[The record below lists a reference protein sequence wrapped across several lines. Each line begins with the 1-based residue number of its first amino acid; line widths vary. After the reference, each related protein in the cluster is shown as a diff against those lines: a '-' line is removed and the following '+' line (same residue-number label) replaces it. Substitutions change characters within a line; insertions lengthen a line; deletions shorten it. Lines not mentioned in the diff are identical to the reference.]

1 MNAIFYSI
9 FILLFVQ
16 NVHSEISLRKLYPLI
31 TPVLGNISIECRNAS
46 YNYVEHLSSALKA
59 SGQEK
64 SLTDGQNDAL
74 RMFDSNGPFPFL
86 QEGRLQDTIPIHFC
100 DFLTGFEQGITNQL
114 CKEIIGDFGIV
125 NFPNGYSNG
134 PGSENQCRSV
144 PSAQYCQNY
153 YSMNDDAPD
162 WNPSENLTRN
172 EQTQIF
178 GNFEVFQ
185 PQEISKI
192 FDLSKINMKHIAKTS
207 NYQLYED
214 LDVETSDLLDL
225 KDIFLEKNSYA
236 RKVHDKLHEIVMRP
250 DIQEVIRANDDP
262 PDINDLKTLP
272 LYFMMVFWFI
282 INNGYGPGKWMYQPQ
297 IAYQGFCYPVQCSK
311 EDIDTNNI
319 IFAKEVLK
327 FDPFV
332 INSPIIPPY
341 ATKSWPKWFADQNVI
356 SSVGCSNDEK
366 YKDNW
371 KAENYIMVTV
381 LSVIGFFIL
390 VGTILELIS
399 RQENEEKKN
408 HGIGF
413 KILTSFSII
422 SNMEF
427 IFKVS
432 DGKKGQRFDCLEG
445 MRAISMTWVILG
457 HNFIFGASLLHI
469 RNHNYINQIWN
480 HEVGG
485 HWLEAIKQGEFS
497 VDSFLFIGATLL
509 SFLLLKDLEKSNGW
523 FHRKGIKRMVL
534 FYLNRYLRITI
545 PYALVIGVY
554 VGIIPLMVTDPMRVK
569 SIAYVEAASCKK
581 YWWRHL
587 TYHQIFGFINDDSC
601 IGQTWYL
608 ACDMILFLVSPL
620 VIYPFWLAKKG
631 TVRKAFAIIWW
642 CLLLMPSITATYA
655 FAYQSD
661 EYEVYA
667 MNHHLPS
674 WDFAPWGHRNLCYLI
689 GLMTGYILYVYRNK
703 EFKISRVLNLVFWLI
718 VFLLAYLMV
727 YSPYWIDN
735 GYEYRAYYTT
745 KKTIWGVCLSWI
757 TISCIKGYGGPIN
770 EFLSWGLWQP
780 ISKISFMTYFFHLSS
795 GFYYFAAQG
804 YDSDV
809 SLWLFTEIFVSQ
821 LFICLF
827 NGLMGCL
834 ALELPYGR
842 IQKLLMK

>member
-1 MNAIFYSI
+1 M
-9 FILLFVQ
+9 ILISYAFFVVLSTQ
-16 NVHSEISLRKLYPLI
+16 YVHGEISLNLYPLI
-31 TPVLGNISIECRNAS
+31 TPVLGNISEECRIAS
-46 YNYVEHLSSALKA
+46 QKYIENLSAALKA
-59 SGQEK
+59 TGQEK

-178 GNFEVFQ
+178 GNFEDFQ

-341 ATKSWPKWFADQNVI
+341 VTKSWPKWFADQNVI

-390 VGTILELIS
+390 VGTIVELIS
-399 RQENEEKKN
+399 RQENKEKHK

-413 KILTSFSII
+413 KIITSFSLI

-457 HNFIFGASLLHI
+457 HNFIFGPTLLTL
-469 RNHNYINQIWN
+469 RNPTIMNKIWGKQI
-480 HEVGG
+480 GG
-485 HWLEAIKQGEFS
+485 HWLEAIKQGDFS

-509 SFLLLKDLEKSNGW
+509 SFLLLKDLEKTNGW
-523 FHRKGIKRMVL
+523 FHRQGIKRMIL
-534 FYLNRYLRITI
+534 FYINRYLRITI
-545 PYALVIGVY
+545 PYALVLGVY
-554 VGIIPLMVTDPMRVK
+554 IGIIPLMLTEPMRVK
-569 SIAYVEAASCKK
+569 SLAYSEAESCKI

-587 TYHQIFGFINDDSC
+587 TYNQIFGAKEAC
-601 IGQTWYL
+601 IGHTWYL
-608 ACDMILFLVSPL
+608 AFDMIVFLFSPL

-631 TVRKAFAIIWW
+631 TGHKIFAISWW
-642 CLLLMPSITATYA
+642 SVLLAASIGATVNYEFHSDAYSEWADENDMPA
-655 FAYQSD
+655 
-661 EYEVYA
+661 
-667 MNHHLPS
+667 
-674 WDFAPWGHRNLCYLI
+674 WDFAPWGRRNHCYLI
-689 GLMTGYILYVYRNK
+689 GLMTGYILHVYKNK
-703 EFKISRVLNLVFWLI
+703 EIKINKALNI
-718 VFLLAYLMV
+718 FLWFIAFCLGYEMV
-727 YSPYWIDN
+727 YAPWEFSSLP
-735 GYEYRAYYTT
+735 EYRAYITT
-745 KKTIWGVCLSWI
+745 RKAVWGFCLSWV
-757 TISCIKGYGGPIN
+757 TISCIKGYGGPVN
-770 EFLSWGLWQP
+770 DFLSWGVWQP
-780 ISKISFMTYFFHLSS
+780 ISKISFMTYFFHMSS
-795 GFYYFAAQG
+795 NYYYFVAQG
-804 YDSDV
+804 YNVDG
-809 SLWLFTEIFVSQ
+809 SLWLMTQIFVSQ
-821 LFICLF
+821 VFICLA

-834 ALELPYGR
+834 ALELPFGR
-842 IQKLLMK
+842 IQKLLMR